1 MPFDNLPY
9 AEKISQHGFVPANH
23 AEPQFFDVGIERI
36 FANENNERYWQRV
49 YNKDTDETIEIHS
62 SRYGLTDYRVSTAA
76 LLDSLNSN
84 EIDTTDMHLSFDMTE
99 NGGRLFVQ
107 ALLPA
112 YTTLEGTRAEALRII
127 MFDSYDGSCSFSIRA
142 GRYKF
147 VCANQAVIPY
157 SGGEYGHIKAR
168 HTTNIMERTPEIIDT
183 LLGAIHDFKTVQSR
197 RALWDEVRLEADQAY
212 ELLSSMKVSKSVRD
226 HIYQEFVQDLSW
238 SMAGL
243 DDCLTTW
250 ATHYKDPNVKTQ
262 IERQHVVAALEG
274 SKPWFNYEP
283 ELANAA

>member
-9 AEKISQHGFVPANH
+9 AEKIAQHGFVPANH

-36 FANENNERYWQRV
+36 FANENDERYWQRV
-49 YNKDTDETIEIHS
+49 YNKDTNETIEIHS

-76 LLDSLNSN
+76 LLDSLKSN
-84 EIDTTDMHLSFDMTE
+84 KIDTTDMHLSFDMTD

-212 ELLSSMKVSKSVRD
+212 KLLSSMKVSKSVRD

-250 ATHYKDPNVKTQ
+250 ATHYKNPNVKTQ
-262 IERQHVVAALEG
+262 IERQHVVAALES
-274 SKPWFNYEP
+274 SKPWLNYEP